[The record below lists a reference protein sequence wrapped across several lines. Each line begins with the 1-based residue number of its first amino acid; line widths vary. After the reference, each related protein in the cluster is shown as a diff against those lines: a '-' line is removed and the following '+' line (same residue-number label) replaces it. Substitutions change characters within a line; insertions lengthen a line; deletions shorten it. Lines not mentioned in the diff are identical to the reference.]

1 MYFLRPAHG
10 VQREGQRVF
19 EITQIH
25 EALGRDERTAR
36 GGLAELRGAARVAA
50 VDEDGQHR
58 SLGKQGDCV

>member
-19 EITQIH
+19 EITPLH
-25 EALGRDERTAR
+25 KALGRDERTAR
-36 GGLAELRGAARVAA
+36 GGVAELRGAARLAA

-58 SLGKQGDCV
+58 LLGKQGDGV